1 MVSIDWGLATC
12 TEDLCNFTISLYM
25 TIDGRE
31 AISEVDNQI
40 SHYTRSL
47 NIDGQYIYSMH
58 STGHHLFGATALK
71 CD

>member
-40 SHYTRSL
+40 SHYTRSF
-47 NIDGQYIYSMH
+47 NID
-58 STGHHLFGATALK
+58 
-71 CD
+71 